1 MKQFTCVNC
10 EIGSWRFLWNKINSL
25 SELFK
30 IFGDPTRL
38 KIINILLNEE
48 KCVSDISNILN
59 ISQSA
64 ISHQLKILKTSKL
77 VKYTKKGKEVYY
89 SLFDNHV
96 QKIFEL
102 VGEHINEI

>member
-1 MKQFTCVNC
+1 MLND
-10 EIGSWRFLWNKINSL
+10 NKINSL

-30 IFGDPTRL
+30 IFSDPTRL

-89 SLFDNHV
+89 SLFDNRV

>member
-1 MKQFTCVNC
+1 MLND
-10 EIGSWRFLWNKINSL
+10 NKINSL

-89 SLFDNHV
+89 SLFDIHV

>member
-1 MKQFTCVNC
+1 MLND
-10 EIGSWRFLWNKINSL
+10 NKINSL

-48 KCVSDISNILN
+48 KCVNEISNILN

-89 SLFDNHV
+89 SLFDNRV

>member
-1 MKQFTCVNC
+1 MLND
-10 EIGSWRFLWNKINSL
+10 NKINSL

-89 SLFDNHV
+89 SLFDNRV

>member
-1 MKQFTCVNC
+1 M
-10 EIGSWRFLWNKINSL
+10 LDDKINSL

-30 IFGDPTRL
+30 IFSDSTRL
-38 KIINILLNEE
+38 KIISVLLKEE

-64 ISHQLKILKTSKL
+64 ISHQLRILKTSKL

-89 SLFDNHV
+89 SLLDSHV

-102 VGEHINEI
+102 GCEHINEV

>member
-1 MKQFTCVNC
+1 MLND
-10 EIGSWRFLWNKINSL
+10 NKINSL

>member
-1 MKQFTCVNC
+1 MLND
-10 EIGSWRFLWNKINSL
+10 NKINSL

-30 IFGDPTRL
+30 IFSDPTRL

-48 KCVSDISNILN
+48 KCVNEISNILN

-89 SLFDNHV
+89 SLFDNRV